1 MTDEQTFENYR
12 NRLDIRDVL
21 EDAGYTLYKRDG
33 LRYPAYVRLDS
44 DGRRISGDKY
54 LVSPGRNCCF
64 QPPTIKLYSVTSF
77 IWEHPDLFSEYRQGI
92 KESALVHKVCQRL
105 LNMPVEQTRKRVFD
119 PVRDGKPFDM
129 KDYQVQH
136 FHPNDFDSQKPFYVF
151 FKSRGIDFATRCAF
165 HDSFVLATKTD
176 KDGSIYK
183 NLSFPMHIPGQPDRC
198 VGFEERGY
206 PRKDGTARKG
216 MAAGSNASEG
226 VWMASPKGTDLK
238 DAKHVFIFESAYDAM
253 SFYQLRMNQESGLD
267 HQGRRDLKS
276 AVFVS
281 TGGNPSYGQIHG
293 LITHAPN
300 ATFHL
305 AFDNDMA
312 GKQFAANFEEI
323 ARAMSP
329 VAPDKVAVEMK
340 PFIESLPKPLETTKD
355 LLAIDDE
362 QYDEL
367 PKPLRELYL
376 KYDSAR
382 EEALEYHYS
391 PFLCQEDKQDAAD
404 KMNLAYKEFKDA
416 LFEKLNVK
424 DGQSLQPVKTIRE
437 SPSEP
442 YKDFNDELLDKKQY
456 ALTDVIET
464 AFDDD
469 GIDLTVERQEENEE
483 TKHHGFKR

>member
-44 DGRRISGDKY
+44 NGRRISGDKF

-64 QPPTIKLYSVTSF
+64 QPPKIKLYSVTSF
-77 IWEHPDLFSEYRQGI
+77 IWEHPDLFSEYKQGI

-105 LNMPVEQTRKRVFD
+105 LNMPVEQTKKRVFD

-136 FHPNDFDSQKPFYVF
+136 FHPNDFDSQKPFYIF

-183 NLSFPMHIPGQPDRC
+183 NLSFPMYIPGQPDRC

-226 VWMASPKGTDLK
+226 IWMASPKGTDLR

-253 SFYQLRMNQESGLD
+253 SFYLLRMKQESGLD
-267 HQGRRDLKS
+267 YQGRRDLKS
-276 AVFVS
+276 SVFVS

-293 LITHAPN
+293 LITNAPN

-312 GKQFAANFEEI
+312 GKQFAAIFEEI
-323 ARAMSP
+323 ARNLGP
-329 VAPDKVAVEMK
+329 VAPDKVAADMRS
-340 PFIESLPKPLETTKD
+340 FIESLPKPLETTKD
-355 LLAIDDE
+355 LLAIGDE

-424 DGQSLQPVKTIRE
+424 EGQSLQPVKTIRE
-437 SPSEP
+437 IPSEG

-464 AFDDD
+464 AFDDE

-483 TKHHGFKR
+483 TKHHGLKR

>member
-44 DGRRISGDKY
+44 NGRRISGDKF

-64 QPPTIKLYSVTSF
+64 QPPKIKLYSVTSF
-77 IWEHPDLFSEYRQGI
+77 IWEHPDHFSEYKQGI

-105 LNMPVEQTRKRVFD
+105 LNMPVEQTKKRVFD
-119 PVRDGKPFDM
+119 PMRDGKPFGM

-136 FHPNDFDSQKPFYVF
+136 FHPNDFDSQKPFYIF

-165 HDSFVLATKTD
+165 HDSFLLASRTG
-176 KDGSIYK
+176 KDGSVYK

-226 VWMASPKGTDLK
+226 VWMASPKSTDLR

-253 SFYQLRMNQESGLD
+253 SFYQLRMKQESGLD
-267 HQGRRDLKS
+267 YQGRRDLKS
-276 AVFVS
+276 SVFVS

-312 GKQFAANFEEI
+312 GKQFAANFEET
-323 ARAMSP
+323 ARNMGP
-329 VAPDKVAVEMK
+329 VAPDKVAADMRF
-340 PFIESLPKPLETTKD
+340 FIESLPKPLETTKD
-355 LLAIDDE
+355 LLAIGDE

-424 DGQSLQPVKTIRE
+424 EGQSLQPVKTIRE
-437 SPSEP
+437 IPSEG

-469 GIDLTVERQEENEE
+469 GIDLTVERQGENEE
-483 TKHHGFKR
+483 TKHHGLKR

>member
-105 LNMPVEQTRKRVFD
+105 LNMPVEQTKRRVFD

-165 HDSFVLATKTD
+165 HDSFVLATKAE

-183 NLSFPMHIPGQPDRC
+183 NLSFPMYIPGQPDRC

-216 MAAGSNASEG
+216 MATGSNASEG

-253 SFYQLRMNQESGLD
+253 SFYQLRMKQESGLEY
-267 HQGRRDLKS
+267 QGLRELKS

-323 ARAMSP
+323 ARAISP

-355 LLAIDDE
+355 LLAIGDE

-367 PKPLRELYL
+367 PKSLRELYL

-424 DGQSLQPVKTIRE
+424 EGQSLQPVKTMRDT
-437 SPSEP
+437 PSEG

-469 GIDLTVERQEENEE
+469 STDLTVERQEENEE

>member
-77 IWEHPDLFSEYRQGI
+77 IWEHPDLFSEYKQGI

-105 LNMPVEQTRKRVFD
+105 LNMPVEQTKKRVFD

-129 KDYQVQH
+129 KDYQIQH
-136 FHPNDFDSQKPFYVF
+136 FHPNDFESQKPFYAF

-165 HDSFVLATKTD
+165 HDSFLLASRTG
-176 KDGSIYK
+176 KDGSVYK

-206 PRKDGTARKG
+206 PHKDGTARKG

-226 VWMASPKGTDLK
+226 IWIASPKGTDLR
-238 DAKHVFIFESAYDAM
+238 DAKHVYIFESAYDAM
-253 SFYQLRMNQESGLD
+253 SFYQLRMKQDSGLD
-267 HQGRRDLKS
+267 YQGRRDLKS
-276 AVFVS
+276 AVFAS

-305 AFDNDMA
+305 AFDNDLA
-312 GKQFAANFEEI
+312 GKQFAVNFEEI
-323 ARAMSP
+323 ARNMGP
-329 VAPDKVAVEMK
+329 VAPDKVAADMRA
-340 PFIESLPKPLETTKD
+340 FIESLPKPLETTKD
-355 LLAIDDE
+355 LLAIGDE

-382 EEALEYHYS
+382 DEALEYHYS

-404 KMNLAYKEFKDA
+404 KMNQAYKEFKDA

-424 DGQSLQPVKTIRE
+424 EGKSLQPVKTIRE
-437 SPSEP
+437 IPSEG

-456 ALTDVIET
+456 ALIDVIET
-464 AFDDD
+464 AFDDE

-483 TKHHGFKR
+483 TKHHGLKR

>member
-44 DGRRISGDKY
+44 NGRRISGDKF

-64 QPPTIKLYSVTSF
+64 QPPKIKLYSVTSF
-77 IWEHPDLFSEYRQGI
+77 IWEHPDLFSEYKQGI

-105 LNMPVEQTRKRVFD
+105 LNMPVEQTKKRVFA

-136 FHPNDFDSQKPFYVF
+136 FHPNDFDSQKPFYIF

-183 NLSFPMHIPGQPDRC
+183 NLSFPMYIPGQPDRC

-226 VWMASPKGTDLK
+226 IWMASPKGTDLR

-253 SFYQLRMNQESGLD
+253 SFYQLQMKQETGLD
-267 HQGRRDLKS
+267 YQGRRDLKS
-276 AVFVS
+276 SVFVS

-323 ARAMSP
+323 ARNMGP
-329 VAPDKVAVEMK
+329 VAPDKVAADMRS
-340 PFIESLPKPLETTKD
+340 FIESLPKPLETTKE
-355 LLAIDDE
+355 LLAIGDE

-404 KMNLAYKEFKDA
+404 KMNQAYKEFKDA

-424 DGQSLQPVKTIRE
+424 EGQSLQPVKTIRE
-437 SPSEP
+437 IPSEG

-464 AFDDD
+464 AFDDE

-483 TKHHGFKR
+483 TKHHGLKR

>member
-77 IWEHPDLFSEYRQGI
+77 IWEHPDLFSEYKQGI

-165 HDSFVLATKTD
+165 HDSFVLATKAE

-183 NLSFPMHIPGQPDRC
+183 NLSFPMYIPGQPDRC

-226 VWMASPKGTDLK
+226 IWMASPKGTVLK

-253 SFYQLRMNQESGLD
+253 SFYQLRMKQESGLD

-312 GKQFAANFEEI
+312 GKQFAVNFEEI

-362 QYDEL
+362 
-367 PKPLRELYL
+367 K
-376 KYDSAR
+376 
-382 EEALEYHYS
+382 
-391 PFLCQEDKQDAAD
+391 
-404 KMNLAYKEFKDA
+404 
-416 LFEKLNVK
+416 
-424 DGQSLQPVKTIRE
+424 
-437 SPSEP
+437 
-442 YKDFNDELLDKKQY
+442 
-456 ALTDVIET
+456 
-464 AFDDD
+464 
-469 GIDLTVERQEENEE
+469 
-483 TKHHGFKR
+483 

>member
-44 DGRRISGDKY
+44 NGRRISGDKF
-54 LVSPGRNCCF
+54 LVSPERNCCF
-64 QPPTIKLYSVTSF
+64 QPPKIKLYSVTSF
-77 IWEHPDLFSEYRQGI
+77 IWEHPDLFSEYKQGI

-105 LNMPVEQTRKRVFD
+105 LNMPVEQTKKRVFD

-136 FHPNDFDSQKPFYVF
+136 FHPNDFDSQKPFYTF

-176 KDGSIYK
+176 KGGSIYK
-183 NLSFPMHIPGQPDRC
+183 NLSFPMYIPGQPDRC

-226 VWMASPKGTDLK
+226 VWMASPKGTDLR

-253 SFYQLRMNQESGLD
+253 SFYQLQMKKETGLD
-267 HQGRRDLKS
+267 YQGRRDLKS
-276 AVFVS
+276 SVFVS

-300 ATFHL
+300 ATFHI

-323 ARAMSP
+323 ARNMGP
-329 VAPDKVAVEMK
+329 VAPDKVAADMSS
-340 PFIESLPKPLETTKD
+340 FIESLPKPLETTKD
-355 LLAIDDE
+355 LLAIGDE

-404 KMNLAYKEFKDA
+404 KMNQAYKEFKDA

-424 DGQSLQPVKTIRE
+424 EGQSLQPVKTIRE
-437 SPSEP
+437 IPSEG

-464 AFDDD
+464 AFDDE

-483 TKHHGFKR
+483 TKHHGLKR

>member
-44 DGRRISGDKY
+44 NGRRISGDKF

-64 QPPTIKLYSVTSF
+64 QPPKIKLYSVTSF
-77 IWEHPDLFSEYRQGI
+77 IWEHPDLFSEYKQGI

-105 LNMPVEQTRKRVFD
+105 LNMPVEQTKKRVFA

-136 FHPNDFDSQKPFYVF
+136 FHPNDFDSQKPFYIF

-183 NLSFPMHIPGQPDRC
+183 NLSFPMYIPGQPDRC

-216 MAAGSNASEG
+216 MAAGSNASEAI
-226 VWMASPKGTDLK
+226 WMASPKGTDLR
-238 DAKHVFIFESAYDAM
+238 DTKHVFIFESAYDAM
-253 SFYQLRMNQESGLD
+253 SFYQLQMKQETGLD
-267 HQGRRDLKS
+267 YQGRRDLKS
-276 AVFVS
+276 SVFVS

-323 ARAMSP
+323 ARNMGP
-329 VAPDKVAVEMK
+329 VAPDKVAADMRS
-340 PFIESLPKPLETTKD
+340 FIESLPKPLETTKD
-355 LLAIDDE
+355 LLAIGDE
-362 QYDEL
+362 QYYEL
-367 PKPLRELYL
+367 PKPLREFYL

-382 EEALEYHYS
+382 EEAMEYHYS

-404 KMNLAYKEFKDA
+404 KMNQAYKEFKDA

-424 DGQSLQPVKTIRE
+424 EGQSLQPVKTIRE
-437 SPSEP
+437 IPSEG

-464 AFDDD
+464 AFDDE

-483 TKHHGFKR
+483 TKHHGLKR

>member
-105 LNMPVEQTRKRVFD
+105 LNMPVELTSKRVFD
-119 PVRDGKPFDM
+119 PVREGKTFDI

-136 FHPNDFDSQKPFYVF
+136 FHPNNFDSQKPFYVF

-165 HDSFVLATKTD
+165 HDSFVLATKTE

-253 SFYQLRMNQESGLD
+253 SFYQLRMKQESGLD
-267 HQGRRDLKS
+267 YQGRRDLKS
-276 AVFVS
+276 VVFVS

-323 ARAMSP
+323 ARAISP
-329 VAPDKVAVEMK
+329 VASDKVAVEMK
-340 PFIESLPKPLETTKD
+340 PFIESLPKPLDTTKD

-416 LFEKLNVK
+416 LFENLNVK
-424 DGQSLQPVKTIRE
+424 EGQSLQPVKTMRE
-437 SPSEP
+437 TPSEG

-469 GIDLTVERQEENEE
+469 VTDLTVERQEENEE

>member
-1 MTDEQTFENYR
+1 M
-12 NRLDIRDVL
+12 
-21 EDAGYTLYKRDG
+21 
-33 LRYPAYVRLDS
+33 
-44 DGRRISGDKY
+44 
-54 LVSPGRNCCF
+54 
-64 QPPTIKLYSVTSF
+64 
-77 IWEHPDLFSEYRQGI
+77 
-92 KESALVHKVCQRL
+92 
-105 LNMPVEQTRKRVFD
+105 
-119 PVRDGKPFDM
+119 RDGKPFDM

-253 SFYQLRMNQESGLD
+253 SFYQLRMKQESGLD
-267 HQGRRDLKS
+267 YQGRRELKS

-312 GKQFAANFEEI
+312 GKQFAVNFEEI

-424 DGQSLQPVKTIRE
+424 EGQSLQPVKTMRE
-437 SPSEP
+437 TPSEA

-469 GIDLTVERQEENEE
+469 GTDLTVERQEENEE
-483 TKHHGFKR
+483 TKHHGMKR

>member
-44 DGRRISGDKY
+44 NGRRISGDKF

-77 IWEHPDLFSEYRQGI
+77 IWEHPDLFSEYKQGI

-105 LNMPVEQTRKRVFD
+105 LNMPVEQTKKRVFD

-136 FHPNDFDSQKPFYVF
+136 FHPNDFDSQKPFYIF

-183 NLSFPMHIPGQPDRC
+183 NLSFPMYIPGQPDRC

-226 VWMASPKGTDLK
+226 IWMASPKGTDLR

-253 SFYQLRMNQESGLD
+253 SFYQLQMKQETGLD
-267 HQGRRDLKS
+267 YQGRRDLKS
-276 AVFVS
+276 SVFVS

-323 ARAMSP
+323 ARNMGP
-329 VAPDKVAVEMK
+329 VAPDKVAADMRS
-340 PFIESLPKPLETTKD
+340 FIESLPKPLETTKD
-355 LLAIDDE
+355 LLAIGDE

-382 EEALEYHYS
+382 EEAMEYHYS

-404 KMNLAYKEFKDA
+404 KMNQAYKEFKDA

-424 DGQSLQPVKTIRE
+424 EGQSLQPVKTIRE
-437 SPSEP
+437 IPSEG

-464 AFDDD
+464 AFDDE
-469 GIDLTVERQEENEE
+469 GIDLTVERREENEE
-483 TKHHGFKR
+483 TKHHGLKR

>member
-54 LVSPGRNCCF
+54 IVSPGRNCCF

-77 IWEHPDLFSEYRQGI
+77 IWEHPDLFSEYKQGI

-105 LNMPVEQTRKRVFD
+105 LNMSIEQTKKRIFD
-119 PVRDGKPFDM
+119 PVRDVKPFDM

-183 NLSFPMHIPGQPDRC
+183 NLSFPMHIPGQPNRC

-226 VWMASPKGTDLK
+226 VWMASPQGTDLK

-253 SFYQLRMNQESGLD
+253 SFYQLRMKQESGLD
-267 HQGRRDLKS
+267 YQGRRELKS

-281 TGGNPSYGQIHG
+281 TGGNPSYRQIHG

-312 GKQFAANFEEI
+312 GKQFAVNFEEI

-329 VAPDKVAVEMK
+329 VAPDKVVVEMK

-367 PKPLRELYL
+367 PKPLQELYL

-424 DGQSLQPVKTIRE
+424 EGQSLQPVKTIRE

-469 GIDLTVERQEENEE
+469 GTELTVERQEENEE
-483 TKHHGFKR
+483 TKHHRMKR

>member
-44 DGRRISGDKY
+44 NGRRISGDKF

-64 QPPTIKLYSVTSF
+64 QPPKIKLYSVTSF
-77 IWEHPDLFSEYRQGI
+77 IWEHPDLFSEYKQGV

-105 LNMPVEQTRKRVFD
+105 LNMPVEQTKKRVFD

-136 FHPNDFDSQKPFYVF
+136 FHPNDFDSQKPFYIF

-183 NLSFPMHIPGQPDRC
+183 NLSFPMYIPGQPDRC

-226 VWMASPKGTDLK
+226 IWMASPKGTDLR
-238 DAKHVFIFESAYDAM
+238 DAKHVYIFESAYDAM
-253 SFYQLRMNQESGLD
+253 SFYQLQMKQETGLD
-267 HQGRRDLKS
+267 YQGRRDLKS
-276 AVFVS
+276 SVFVS

-404 KMNLAYKEFKDA
+404 KMNQAYKDFKDA

-424 DGQSLQPVKTIRE
+424 EGQGLQPVKTIRE
-437 SPSEP
+437 IPSEG

-464 AFDDD
+464 AFDDE

-483 TKHHGFKR
+483 TKHHGLKR

>member
-21 EDAGYTLYKRDG
+21 EDAG
-33 LRYPAYVRLDS
+33 YPAYVRLDS

-77 IWEHPDLFSEYRQGI
+77 IWEHPDLFSEYKQGV

-105 LNMPVEQTRKRVFD
+105 LNMPVEQTKRRVFD

-226 VWMASPKGTDLK
+226 IWMASPKGTDLK

-253 SFYQLRMNQESGLD
+253 SFYQLRMKQKSVLD
-267 HQGRRDLKS
+267 YQGRRELKS

-312 GKQFAANFEEI
+312 GKQFADNFEEI

-329 VAPDKVAVEMK
+329 VATDKVAVEMK

-424 DGQSLQPVKTIRE
+424 EGQSLQPVKTIRE
-437 SPSEP
+437 APSEA

-469 GIDLTVERQEENEE
+469 GTDLTVERQEENEE

>member
-44 DGRRISGDKY
+44 NGRRISGDKF

-64 QPPTIKLYSVTSF
+64 QPPKIKLYSVTSF
-77 IWEHPDLFSEYRQGI
+77 IWEHPDLFSEYKQGI

-105 LNMPVEQTRKRVFD
+105 LNIPVEQTKKRIFD
-119 PVRDGKPFDM
+119 PVRDGKPFDL
-129 KDYQVQH
+129 KDYQIQH
-136 FHPNDFDSQKPFYVF
+136 FHPNDFDSQKPFYAF

-165 HDSFVLATKTD
+165 HDSFLLASRAG
-176 KDGSIYK
+176 KDGNVYK
-183 NLSFPMHIPGQPDRC
+183 NLSFPMHISGQPDRC

-206 PRKDGTARKG
+206 PHKDGTARKG

-226 VWMASPKGTDLK
+226 IWIASPKGTDLK
-238 DAKHVFIFESAYDAM
+238 DAKQVYIFESAYDAM
-253 SFYQLRMNQESGLD
+253 SFYQLRMKQDSGLD
-267 HQGRRDLKS
+267 YQGRRNLKA

-281 TGGNPSYGQIHG
+281 TGGNPSYGQMQG

-300 ATFHL
+300 AIFHL
-305 AFDNDMA
+305 AFDNDQA
-312 GKQFAANFEEI
+312 GKQFASNFEEI
-323 ARAMSP
+323 ARNMGP
-329 VAPDKVAVEMK
+329 IAPNKVAADMR

-362 QYDEL
+362 QYDAL

-382 EEALEYHYS
+382 DEALEYHYS
-391 PFLCQEDKQDAAD
+391 PFLCPEDKQDAAD
-404 KMNLAYKEFKDA
+404 KMNLAYKEFKTA
-416 LFEKLNVK
+416 LFERLNVTE
-424 DGQSLQPVKTIRE
+424 GQNLQPVKTIRE
-437 SPSEP
+437 MPSEG

>member
-33 LRYPAYVRLDS
+33 LRYPAYVRLDN

-77 IWEHPDLFSEYRQGI
+77 IWEHPDLFSEYKQGI

-105 LNMPVEQTRKRVFD
+105 LNMPVEQTKKRVLD
-119 PVRDGKPFDM
+119 PVRDGKPFDL
-129 KDYQVQH
+129 KDYQIQH
-136 FHPNDFDSQKPFYVF
+136 FHPNDFESQKPFYAF
-151 FKSRGIDFATRCAF
+151 FNSRGLDFATRCAF
-165 HDSFVLATKTD
+165 HDSFLLASRTG
-176 KDGSIYK
+176 KDGSVYK
-183 NLSFPMHIPGQPDRC
+183 NLSFPMYIPGQLDRC

-206 PRKDGTARKG
+206 PHKDGTARKG

-226 VWMASPKGTDLK
+226 VWMASPKGTDLR

-253 SFYQLRMNQESGLD
+253 SFYQLQMKKETGLD
-267 HQGRRDLKS
+267 YQGRRDLKS
-276 AVFVS
+276 SVFVS

-323 ARAMSP
+323 ARNMGP
-329 VAPDKVAVEMK
+329 VAPDKVAADMRS
-340 PFIESLPKPLETTKD
+340 FIESLPKPLETTKD
-355 LLAIDDE
+355 LLAIGDE

-404 KMNLAYKEFKDA
+404 KMNQAYKEFKDA

-424 DGQSLQPVKTIRE
+424 EGQRLQPVKTIRE
-437 SPSEP
+437 IPSEG

-464 AFDDD
+464 AFDDE
-469 GIDLTVERQEENEE
+469 GIDLTVGRQEENEE
-483 TKHHGFKR
+483 TKHHGLKR